1 MRQYEKRRY
10 GLPQRTVG
18 NSNKKLRAS
27 APLRPLRLSLNF
39 LLKAAEQVL
48 LTLWIGS
55 MWAIGYLAVPVLFRV
70 LDDRMLAGMLAGKM
84 FTLLNFLGL
93 FCGVLLFVG
102 LLLQQGRT
110 VLSGWRS
117 WMLVSMLLL
126 ICVVEFILQ
135 PQMAELKQLGLEGE
149 HLQQFRW
156 LHGISS
162 ILFLLN
168 SLAGLVLIVRGVQK

>member
-1 MRQYEKRRY
+1 MYGDHGINNVLFFLCGKKSLVSSAISTVEKYMFKSFER
-10 GLPQRTVG
+10 
-18 NSNKKLRAS
+18 
-27 APLRPLRLSLNF
+27 
-39 LLKAAEQVL
+39 VL

-55 MWAIGYLAVPVLFRV
+55 MWAIGYLAVPVLFQV
-70 LDDRMLAGMLAGKM
+70 LDDRILAGMLAGQM

-93 FCGVLLFVG
+93 FCGVLLLAGMFY
-102 LLLQQGRT
+102 QQGRI

-117 WMLVSMLLL
+117 MLLVGMLVLV
-126 ICVVEFILQ
+126 CVAEFILQ
-135 PQMAELKQLGLEGE
+135 PQMAELKQLGLEGD

-168 SLAGLVLIVRGVQK
+168 SLAGLLLVARGLKK

>member
-1 MRQYEKRRY
+1 MNIIER
-10 GLPQRTVG
+10 
-18 NSNKKLRAS
+18 
-27 APLRPLRLSLNF
+27 
-39 LLKAAEQVL
+39 VL

-70 LDDRMLAGMLAGKM
+70 LDDRILAGMLAGQM

-93 FCGVLLFVG
+93 LCGALLFTG
-102 LLLQQGRT
+102 LVFQQGRT
-110 VLSGWRS
+110 ALSGWRS
-117 WMLVSMLLL
+117 WLLLGMLLL
-126 ICVVEFILQ
+126 ICVTEFVLQ

-149 HLQQFRW
+149 HLQQFRM

-168 SLAGLVLIVRGVQK
+168 SLAGLLLIVRGVQK